1 MVLSGLVWLQKKQ
14 KNSIVKNLTNTPSVP
29 KNRHLKSLKSD
40 DNVYYQ
46 HFIVKNITKFF
57 MCSTQKNAFNR
68 TVFCVFSQYACF
80 NMVLNFVVSHKK
92 NSHSLYFYTK
102 KISYTCI
109 QYKCIHEYHTIIH
122 VYININCIQSYT

>member
-1 MVLSGLVWLQKKQ
+1 MCLNWIIVEISRDWGIERRRLDIWIIKCREWYWLILAGLVWLQKKQ

-29 KNRHLKSLKSD
+29 KNRHFKSLKSY

-68 TVFCVFSQYACF
+68 TVFCVFSQYICF
-80 NMVLNFVVSHKK
+80 NMALNFVLFQQK
-92 NSHSLYFYTK
+92 NTK
-102 KISYTCI
+102 KL
-109 QYKCIHEYHTIIH
+109 
-122 VYININCIQSYT
+122 

>member
-14 KNSIVKNLTNTPSVP
+14 KNFIVKNLTNTPSVP
-29 KNRHLKSLKSD
+29 KNRHLKSPKND

-68 TVFCVFSQYACF
+68 TVFCVFSQYMCF
-80 NMVLNFVVSHKK
+80 NMALNFVVSHKK
-92 NSHSLYFYTK
+92 NSHFLYIYTK
-102 KISYTCI
+102 KYRILVYNISVYMNTIQLYKYTSI
-109 QYKCIHEYHTIIH
+109 
-122 VYININCIQSYT
+122 